1 MAQIHG
7 SCSDQF
13 TALRDAF
20 ARNLDSGAEVGASF
34 AIALE
39 GEMVVDMWGGW
50 VDEEHSAPWERDT
63 ITNVWSSTKTMMGL
77 EALMLMDRGQ
87 LDAHQKVAHYWPEFA
102 ANGKADMEIRHLLS
116 HTSGLPGWEE
126 PVTTEDL
133 YDWEKSTA
141 MLARQAPRWAFGTA
155 SGYQALN
162 HGHLIGEVIR
172 RITGLKPG
180 EFLAKEVAGPLGAD
194 FHIGLDPA
202 HFDRI
207 SPVIPPP
214 PPTSLRA
221 PDPLQAGLPPIG
233 PMLSAKKTWG
243 EGWRTADIGGANGH
257 GNARSIVQI
266 QSAIS
271 HGGEAVDGTRL
282 LSAGTIE
289 TIFEEQSNGVDR
301 QLRVPVR
308 FGVGYALPLKAY
320 REYFPEGRLAFWG
333 GWGGS
338 SVINDLDRTMTFSY
352 VMNKMAEGV
361 NGSPR
366 TEEYVTALYQGFDS

>member
-13 TALRDAF
+13 TALREAF

-77 EALMLMDRGQ
+77 EALMLMDRGE

-116 HTSGLPGWEE
+116 HTSGLPAWVQ

-141 MLARQAPRWAFGTA
+141 MLAQQAPRWAFGTA

-172 RITGLKPG
+172 RITGLQPG
-180 EFLAKEVAGPLGAD
+180 AFLAKEVAGPLGAD
-194 FHIGLDPA
+194 FHIGLDPE
-202 HFDRI
+202 HFERV
-207 SPVIPPP
+207 SNVIPPP
-214 PPTSLRA
+214 PIEVDRPV
-221 PDPLQAGLPPIG
+221 DPVPMG
-233 PMLSAKKTWG
+233 PALDAAASWT

-271 HGGEAVDGTRL
+271 HGGEALGGTRL
-282 LSAGTIE
+282 LSAPTLE
-289 TIFEEQSNGVDR
+289 TIFEEQSNGRDKV
-301 QLRVPVR
+301 LGVPVR

-320 REYFPEGRLAFWG
+320 REYIPEGRLAFWG

-338 SVINDLDRTMTFSY
+338 SVINDLDRTMSFSY
-352 VMNKMAEGV
+352 VMNKMANGV

-366 TEEYVTALYQGFDS
+366 TEEYVTALYQGFED

>member
-1 MAQIHG
+1 M
-7 SCSDQF
+7 
-13 TALRDAF
+13 
-20 ARNLDSGAEVGASF
+20 
-34 AIALE
+34 
-39 GEMVVDMWGGW
+39 
-50 VDEEHSAPWERDT
+50 
-63 ITNVWSSTKTMMGL
+63 
-77 EALMLMDRGQ
+77 
-87 LDAHQKVAHYWPEFA
+87 
-102 ANGKADMEIRHLLS
+102 
-116 HTSGLPGWEE
+116 
-126 PVTTEDL
+126 TTEDL

-141 MLARQAPRWAFGTA
+141 MLARQAPRWEPGTA

-180 EFLAKEVAGPLGAD
+180 EFLAQEVAGPLGAD
-194 FHIGLDPA
+194 FHIGLDPE
-202 HFDRI
+202 HFHRI

-214 PPTSLRA
+214 PPAALRE

-233 PMLSAKKTWG
+233 PLLNAKKSWD

-282 LSAGTIE
+282 LSAGTLE

-320 REYFPEGRLAFWG
+320 REYFPLGRLAFWG

-352 VMNKMAEGV
+352 VMNRMAEGV

-366 TEEYVTALYQGFDS
+366 TEEYVTALYQGFED